1 MISFRGNS
9 ILGSMPP
16 VVKNL
21 IVINVLMYLITAITG
36 NFMYENFALFYF

>member
-1 MISFRGNS
+1 MFNRNS

-21 IVINVLMYLITAITG
+21 LIINILMYAITALTG
-36 NFMYENFALFYF
+36 NWMYENFALFYF